1 MSNSE
6 LISLRDSNSRKSLPK
21 KAFLIVEEDDFPS
34 TFSCP
39 ILASSN
45 RKLCYSKEFYC
56 DEDYDSDRDTVRKH

>member
-6 LISLRDSNSRKSLPK
+6 LISLRDGNNRKSLPK

-45 RKLCYSKEFYC
+45 RKLCYSKEF
-56 DEDYDSDRDTVRKH
+56 

>member
-6 LISLRDSNSRKSLPK
+6 LLSLRDDNRKKKNLPN

-45 RKLCYSKEFYC
+45 KKLCYSKEF
-56 DEDYDSDRDTVRKH
+56 